1 LIDENNTV
9 SLQTQTADW
18 PQRIATRLL
27 LLGAI
32 LVMLWAVEIAD
43 WLLWHISLDHYGI
56 RPRTL
61 IGLRNIL
68 FAPWLHVGFGHLIA
82 NSIPFLVLGWFVS
95 LYGLREFWRVTL
107 FALLV
112 SGVAIWLLG
121 PPRTLHLGLSG
132 VIFGYM
138 GYLLLRGFGE
148 RSIRAILLAM
158 LALILYGGMLWG
170 LLTWQPGVSWLGH
183 LFGFLG
189 GALAAYQNLR
199 PTPNSRRM

>member
-1 LIDENNTV
+1 LNNEPDSV
-9 SLQTQTADW
+9 SRQTQMAYW
-18 PQRIATRLL
+18 PQRIAARLL

-32 LVMLWAVEIAD
+32 LALLWTVEVAD
-43 WLLWHISLDHYGI
+43 WLLWHISLDQYGI
-56 RPRTL
+56 RPRTGV
-61 IGLRNIL
+61 GLRNIL

-82 NSIPFLVLGWFVS
+82 NSIPFFVLGWFVS

-107 FALLV
+107 FALVV

-138 GYLLLRGFGE
+138 GYLLLRGLRE
-148 RSIRAILLAM
+148 RSALAILLAM

-170 LLTWQPGVSWLGH
+170 LITWQPGVSWLGH

-189 GALAAYQNLR
+189 GALAAYQNLP

>member
-1 LIDENNTV
+1 MQVQALY
-9 SLQTQTADW
+9 W
-18 PQRIATRLL
+18 RQRITVRLL
-27 LLGAI
+27 LFGAI
-32 LVMLWAVEIAD
+32 LLVLWAVEVAD
-43 WLLWHISLDHYGI
+43 WLLWHFPLDQYGI

-82 NSIPFLVLGWFVS
+82 NSIPFWVLGWLVS
-95 LYGLREFWRVTL
+95 LSGLRQFWRVTIS
-107 FALLV
+107 AMLV

-132 VIFGYM
+132 IIFGYL
-138 GYLLLRGFGE
+138 GYLLLRGFME
-148 RSIRAILLAM
+148 RSSLAVLLAA
-158 LALILYGGMLWG
+158 LALLFYGGMLWS
-170 LLTWQPGVSWLGH
+170 LVTWQPGVSWLGH

-189 GALAAYQNLR
+189 GALAAYRNLP

>member
-1 LIDENNTV
+1 
-9 SLQTQTADW
+9 
-18 PQRIATRLL
+18 
-27 LLGAI
+27 
-32 LVMLWAVEIAD
+32 AD
-43 WLLWHISLDHYGI
+43 WLLWHFPLDQYGI

-82 NSIPFLVLGWFVS
+82 NSIPFWVLGWLVS
-95 LYGLREFWRVTL
+95 LSGLRQFWRVTIS
-107 FALLV
+107 AMLV

-132 VIFGYM
+132 IIFGYL
-138 GYLLLRGFGE
+138 GYLLLRGFME
-148 RSIRAILLAM
+148 RSSLAVLLAA
-158 LALILYGGMLWG
+158 LALLFYGGMLWS
-170 LLTWQPGVSWLGH
+170 LVTWQPGVSWLGH

-189 GALAAYQNLR
+189 GALAAYRNLP